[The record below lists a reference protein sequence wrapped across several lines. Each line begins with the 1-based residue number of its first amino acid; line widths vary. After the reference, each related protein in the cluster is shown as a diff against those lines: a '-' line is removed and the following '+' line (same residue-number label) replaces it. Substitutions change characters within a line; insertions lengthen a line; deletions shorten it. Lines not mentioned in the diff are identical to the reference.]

1 MNSHAIILS
10 APSGAGKTTIAN
22 NLLNNLQLNCAFSIS
37 ATNRNPR
44 PNEQQC
50 KDYYFLSTEDFLDHI
65 AQNKFLEWEEVYP
78 GLYYG
83 TLYSEIKRL
92 EQQKQ
97 NILFDVDVKGA
108 LKIKKYFDALALS
121 IFILPPSLQILEQ
134 RLRNRHSESE
144 EDIRKRLERAKFEMN
159 LASQF
164 DVQVINNDL
173 TQAITEVTNHVYNFL
188 KQKK

>member
-1 MNSHAIILS
+1 MNSRAIILS

-37 ATNRNPR
+37 ATNRKPR
-44 PNEQQC
+44 PNEQHG
-50 KDYYFLSTEDFLDHI
+50 KDYYFLSTEDFLEHI
-65 AQNKFLEWEEVYP
+65 SQNKFLEWEEVYP

-92 EQQKQ
+92 DQQKK

-108 LKIKKYFDALALS
+108 LKIKKYFGTLALS

-144 EDIRKRLERAKFEMN
+144 EDIRKRLERAKFELN

-164 DVQVINNDL
+164 DVQVVNNEL
-173 TQAITEVTNHVYNFL
+173 PQTIIEVTNHVYNFL
-188 KQKK
+188 KQNK